1 MLDSSEHLHE
11 RDINPNRSERFG
23 AFVARRANRWLFNP
37 LLQDSSKQ
45 RQASVFFTAKLAS
58 NCVQL
63 PLRFCASCSI
73 RYPRL
78 LLSGDRAGAK
88 HALNELFARAERGL
102 VAESL
107 VDTLLQMA
115 GWLVEEEDLEDLL
128 SHC

>member
-1 MLDSSEHLHE
+1 MILRNRGKQVCSLH
-11 RDINPNRSERFG
+11 
-23 AFVARRANRWLFNP
+23 
-37 LLQDSSKQ
+37 
-45 RQASVFFTAKLAS
+45 FFTAKLAS
-58 NCVQL
+58 NCLCVFVPPALSAIQD
-63 PLRFCASCSI
+63 SI
-73 RYPRL
+73 

-107 VDTLLQMA
+107 VDALLQMA